1 MCLVTRFFMYI
12 SNQIFSALSAEQDLL
27 VCCRIE
33 HDYLLNL
40 EQDVPIGENTEHIF
54 LLDTEQCL
62 LVDDSSN

>member
-1 MCLVTRFFMYI
+1 MPRFFMYI

-27 VCCRIE
+27 IYYRIE
-33 HDYLLNL
+33 HDYLSNL